1 MSFEF
6 KRDETVERAL
16 RRIFREEIDGIL
28 SALTGLKRLSRDE
41 AVHDSRKRLKKVR
54 ALLRLARDALCRK
67 ERRVEDAVL
76 RDAGRALSD
85 SRDAKALLD
94 ALDQL
99 RESTGHKITP
109 ETFTAVRVKLLA
121 RRRMA
126 LKQQKEHQTGDV
138 VKCLHAAQRR
148 MRHCEIHGNGFT
160 VLHGGLKRVYRQGRA
175 AFAIARYD
183 RDPAT
188 LHDWRKRVKD
198 LQLLAQLLKP
208 IWPEVLERFS
218 GKAHELANCL
228 GEDHD
233 LFVLRQFLLHETA
246 VLAAPMDLETLLES
260 IDDRRRKLQQTAMT
274 LGDRVYAEK
283 PTDFLER
290 MGNYWNAWSS
300 GEAIETD

>member
-6 KRDETVERAL
+6 KRDETIERAL
-16 RRIFREEIDGIL
+16 RRIFREEIDGIQ
-28 SALTGLKRLSRDE
+28 SALTGRKRLSRDE

-126 LKQQKEHQTGDV
+126 SKQQKEHQTGDV

-160 VLHGGLKRVYRQGRA
+160 VLHGGLKRIYRQGRE
-175 AFAIARYD
+175 AFAIVRYD

-233 LFVLRQFLLHETA
+233 LFVLRQFFLQETV
-246 VLAAPMDLETLLES
+246 VLSVPLELEALLEL
-260 IDDRRRKLQQTAMT
+260 IDDRRRQLQQMAMT

-283 PTDFLER
+283 PADFQER
-290 MGNYWNAWSS
+290 MGNYWNAWSA
-300 GEAIETD
+300 GETMEAD

>member
-6 KRDETVERAL
+6 KRDETVERASG
-16 RRIFREEIDGIL
+16 RIFREEIDGIL
-28 SALTGLKRLSRDE
+28 NTLTGGRRLSRDKAIHE
-41 AVHDSRKRLKKVR
+41 SRKRIKKLR
-54 ALLRLARDALCRK
+54 ALLRLARDAMWKK

-76 RDAGRALSD
+76 RDAGRALSS
-85 SRDAKALLD
+85 SRDARALLD

-99 RESTGHKITP
+99 RESTGHHIAP

-126 LKQQKEHQTGDV
+126 LKLQKESEAGEV
-138 VKCLHAAQRR
+138 VKCLRAVKRR
-148 MRHCEIHGNGFT
+148 MGGCKIHGEGFGA
-160 VLHGGLKRVYRQGRA
+160 LHGGLKRVYRQGRA
-175 AFAIARYD
+175 AFAVARYD
-183 RDPAT
+183 RDPAL

-198 LQLLAQLLKP
+198 LQLLGQLLTP
-208 IWPEVLERFS
+208 IWPEVLERFA

-233 LFVLRQFLLHETA
+233 LSALRQYLLHETA
-246 VLAAPMDLETLLES
+246 TVSDPMDLESLLEA

-283 PTDFLER
+283 PADFLER

-300 GEAIETD
+300 GETMEAG